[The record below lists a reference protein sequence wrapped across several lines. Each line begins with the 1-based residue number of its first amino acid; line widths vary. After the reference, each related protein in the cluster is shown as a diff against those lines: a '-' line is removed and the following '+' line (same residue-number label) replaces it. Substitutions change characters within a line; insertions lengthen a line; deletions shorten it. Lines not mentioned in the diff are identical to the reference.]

1 MVVWW
6 SKFGFLARIIVFKG
20 ASEHG
25 RLTHEFLTILRLPV
39 SSPRIVH
46 HHFWGVSCWLVVTG
60 TWLLSFLSV
69 GNFMIPIDEHI
80 FFRGVGLNH
89 QPVIYHPHF
98 YPLLCTITIYY
109 HLLSSIII
117 IQFSKAQPLLHR
129 TAQPEAFVGA
139 TTAITTATP
148 VIIQWAKSHSFKLRP
163 LLLFPGWVLIEVDEW

>member
-25 RLTHEFLTILRLPV
+25 RLTHEFLTILRIPV

-109 HLLSSIII
+109 HLLLSIII
-117 IQFSKAQPLLHR
+117 YYYLFIIYYNHLLSS
-129 TAQPEAFVGA
+129 
-139 TTAITTATP
+139 
-148 VIIQWAKSHSFKLRP
+148 VIHLFHSFNSGTARSTFLP
-163 LLLFPGWVLIEVDEW
+163 AGGLAD